1 MARAHVEC
9 ASLISGLDRTFHLD
23 GIATGATA
31 IDLSRDSVTG
41 AESLLLRLPAF
52 WHWPIP
58 GHFASEVEILVLS
71 GLVRFGAHTLQAGD
85 FAVYGAGRNFPT
97 LDSDSGCEMLWLAA
111 GPTKFVRNSGS
122 PHASPFSQEPAC
134 IGELPWKQSPSFIGR
149 SAEEAGPQL
158 HVKYLRGDPQKG
170 AYTAMTRHAAGWSEP
185 KLESHST
192 WEELVLLEGDFL
204 MGNTGM
210 VGPGCYIFRPERL
223 PHGPQV
229 TRHGATWLCRG
240 ERRIDFKFESYP
252 WVTAR
257 SRRYLEMTDAQKPPR
272 APWNIVW

>member
-9 ASLISGLDRTFHLD
+9 ASLLSGPARTFHLD
-23 GIATGATA
+23 GVATGATV
-31 IDLSRDSVTG
+31 IDLSRDSATG

-52 WHWPIP
+52 WHWPVP
-58 GHFASEVEILVLS
+58 GHFEAEVELLVLS
-71 GLVRFGAHTLQAGD
+71 GSVRFGAQTLQAGD
-85 FAVYGAGRNFPT
+85 FAVYGAQRNVPT
-97 LDSDSGCEMLWLAA
+97 LDSETGCELLWLSTGA
-111 GPTKFVRNSGS
+111 TKFVRESTS
-122 PHASPFSQEPAC
+122 PHPSPFSVDPIR

-204 MGNTGM
+204 MGNTGI
-210 VGPGCYIFRPERL
+210 VAPGCYIFRPERL

-229 TRHGATWLCRG
+229 TRHGAIWLCRG
-240 ERRIDFKFESYP
+240 ERRIDFKFDSQP
-252 WVTAR
+252 WVAER
-257 SRRYLEMTDAQKPPR
+257 SSRYLETAAAQEPAR
-272 APWNIVW
+272 APWNIIW